1 MNTSR
6 SHNICAAIC
15 FAVLML
21 ALVVA
26 HYQHTPTTLLQRNKA
41 HLTHVCESRGQRV
54 VFYVSPNGDEHGTCM
69 TVTP

>member
-1 MNTSR
+1 
-6 SHNICAAIC
+6 
-15 FAVLML
+15 ML